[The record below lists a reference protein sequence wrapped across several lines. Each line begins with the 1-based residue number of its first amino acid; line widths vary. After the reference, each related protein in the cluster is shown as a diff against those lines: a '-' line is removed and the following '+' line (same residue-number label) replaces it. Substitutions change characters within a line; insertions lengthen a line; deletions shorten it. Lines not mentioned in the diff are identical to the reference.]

1 MIYKKFSRTKICS
14 HNNLTPRLARIEDEK
29 LLLDWANDPLVRAN
43 ALNTENI
50 SSDTHH
56 AWFNSRLQN
65 PEICKILIIEN
76 EKEIPIGQ
84 VRIEKKNNKWF
95 IDFSLAKF
103 ARGKKIGPK
112 LLKVAITKFKK
123 MGIKAFFAEV
133 KSDNIASCRV
143 FEKNKFEKKTT
154 FKRNL
159 INFIY
164 KNKKKN
170 RKI

>member
-1 MIYKKFSRTKICS
+1 MVYKKISIRKNYS
-14 HNNLTPRLARIEDEK
+14 NNTLKPRLVRIEDEK

-43 ALNTENI
+43 ALNKKNI
-50 SSDTHH
+50 SSETHH
-56 AWFNSRLQN
+56 TWFNSRLQK
-65 PEICKILIIEN
+65 PESCKILIIEN
-76 EKEIPIGQ
+76 EKEIPVGQ

-103 ARGKKIGPK
+103 ARGKKIGSK

-123 MGIKAFFAEV
+123 MGIKVFFAEV
-133 KSDNIASCRV
+133 KSDNKASCRV

-164 KNKKKN
+164 KNK
-170 RKI
+170 